1 MKQYLSDR
9 INAMEVSATLGMA
22 AKTRELK
29 AEGKDI
35 IGLSLGEP
43 DFDIPDFIKD
53 AAIEAIQQNYS
64 KYTPID
70 GYLELREAICEKFK
84 RDNNLSYKPS
94 QIVVSTGAKQCLANV
109 ALAMLN
115 PGDEVIFPAPYW
127 VSYKEIAK
135 MAGGVPIEVHTTIEN
150 NFKITPAQLEAAI
163 TSKTKMV
170 WFNTPCNPSGSI
182 YSKAELEALAVV
194 LRKHPHIFILSDEI
208 YEYINF
214 TNERVTSVAEI
225 DSLYER
231 TITVNG
237 MSKAFAMT
245 GWRIGYM
252 GAPEWIAKAC
262 AKVQG
267 QVTSGANAIAQ
278 RASIVALK
286 APKSKIQYMVDEFKR
301 RRDLVLQLL
310 NEIEGFKLNIPEGA
324 FYVFPDI
331 SSFFGKTLRGRIIN
345 NATDFSL
352 YLLEEAMV
360 ATVTGEAFGDANC
373 IRFSYAASEKDLREA
388 IRRIKESLQ

>member
-43 DFDIPDFIKD
+43 DFDIPDFIKE

-84 RDNNLSYKPS
+84 RDNNLNYKPS

-225 DSLYER
+225 DGLYER

-245 GWRIGYM
+245 GWRIGYLA
-252 GAPEWIAKAC
+252 APEWIAKAC
-262 AKVQG
+262 NKVQG
-267 QVTSGANAIAQ
+267 QITSGTNAIAQ
-278 RASIVALK
+278 RAAIAALK

>member
-43 DFDIPDFIKD
+43 DFDIPDFIKE

-84 RDNNLSYKPS
+84 RDNNLNYKPS

-163 TSKTKMV
+163 TPKTKMV

-225 DSLYER
+225 DGLYER

-267 QVTSGANAIAQ
+267 QVTTGANAIAQ
-278 RASIVALK
+278 RASIAALK

-331 SSFFGKTLRGRIIN
+331 SSFFGKTLRGHIIN
-345 NATDFSL
+345 NASDFSL
-352 YLLEEAMV
+352 YLLKEAMV

>member
-84 RDNNLSYKPS
+84 RDNNLNYKPS

-115 PGDEVIFPAPYW
+115 TGDEVIFPAPYW

-135 MAGGVPIEVHTTIEN
+135 MAGGIPIEVHTTIEN

-182 YSKAELEALAVV
+182 YSKSELEALAVV

-225 DSLYER
+225 NGLYER

-331 SSFFGKTLRGRIIN
+331 SSFFGKTLRGRVIN